1 MKDGGP
7 AFPLIDCNKE
17 TCTHESCTGM
27 SLRDWFAFGAM
38 NGDWASQSDDSG
50 IIQIEH
56 PQSALESRARLYYR
70 MADAMLAERNK

>member
-27 SLRDWFAFGAM
+27 SLRDWFAGKCL
-38 NGDWASQSDDSG
+38 SG
-50 IIQIEH
+50 MMADPTIQGCDTEVLGRY
-56 PQSALESRARLYYR
+56 AEYCYR
-70 MADAMLAERNK
+70 MADAMLAERSTP